1 MGMDANV
8 SEVVVGNGSK
18 YADLVNKALEVTS
31 QPINWNDL
39 QEAAYQIIAKIMSL
53 ISLGLPVIIVF
64 FGEVWAIKV
73 YVIEK
78 HAHIEGL
85 FAWLISLMIV
95 LLFIFP
101 LTVAIFLPIVA
112 DLLSGAG
119 VSG

>member
-1 MGMDANV
+1 MSMDANV
-8 SEVVVGNGSK
+8 SEVVVSNGGK
-18 YADLVNKALEVTS
+18 YVDLVNKALEITS
-31 QPINWNDL
+31 RPINWSNI
-39 QEAAYQIIAKIMSL
+39 QEAGYQIIAKIMDL

-64 FGEVWAIKV
+64 FGEMWVIKV

-78 HAHIEGL
+78 YAHIEGL

-101 LTVAIFLPIVA
+101 LTAAIFLPIVA